1 MCIDLSFDNKGEV
14 AIMTNNFDNI
24 DLSWYQDPAVF
35 EQEQAHLF
43 QKCPIYVG
51 HELMVPSAGDYHVL
65 SRHANAE
72 VLTHTKNGIHC
83 ISNICRHH
91 QAMLLEGD
99 GNTDTIICPLHHW
112 MYNLEGK
119 MLKAP
124 LFNNPPCLHLD
135 TTEIHNWH
143 KLLFKNAMPAALGRS
158 APHMQDVLRME
169 DYRHYRSMSEVY
181 EMNWKVFME
190 VFIDNYHVPFVHPGL
205 RSFVDW
211 RSQFW
216 EIGDWY
222 SGQFVKIN
230 PNFASKAVAHYQ
242 EYGALVAEAF
252 AGQKPDFGAIWV
264 ALYPNLMFE
273 RYPGMIII
281 STIDPIDAERCVNHL
296 DFFHPKTVVERHP
309 EFPAIAQRAYLET
322 ASEDKTIALSMQK
335 GRTALQT
342 RADTSINPHH
352 PLMEAG
358 LPSFYTYLRQAL
370 AG

>member
-1 MCIDLSFDNKGEV
+1 M
-14 AIMTNNFDNI
+14 AQNFENI
-24 DLSWYQDPAVF
+24 DLSWYQNPEVF
-35 EQEQAHLF
+35 EREQVCLF
-43 QKCPIYVG
+43 QKKPIYVG
-51 HELMVPSAGDYHVL
+51 HALMVPNIGDYHVL

-72 VLTHTKNGIHC
+72 VLTHTQNGIHC

-91 QAMLLEGD
+91 QAMLLEDD
-99 GNTDTIICPLHHW
+99 GNAETIICPLHHW

-135 TTEIHNWH
+135 TTEIYNWRQ
-143 KLLFKNAMPAALGRS
+143 LIFKNAMPEALGRD
-158 APHMQDVLRME
+158 ARHLQDVLCME
-169 DYRHYRSMSEVY
+169 GYRYHRSVTEVY

-222 SGQFVKIN
+222 SAQFVKIN
-230 PNFASKAVAHYQ
+230 PAYGSKAVANYHD
-242 EYGALVAEAF
+242 YGALVAEVF
-252 AGQKPDFGAIWV
+252 AGEEPDFGAIWIAV
-264 ALYPNLMFE
+264 YPNLMIE

-281 STIDPIDAERCVNHL
+281 STINPIDAEHCVNHV
-296 DFFHPKTVVERHP
+296 DFFHTQSVTERYPRFP
-309 EFPAIAQRAYLET
+309 EIAQRAYLET
-322 ASEDKTIALSMQK
+322 AAEDKTIALSMQK
-335 GRTALQT
+335 GRCALQT
-342 RADTSINPHH
+342 RATVSTNPHH

-358 LPSFYTYLRQAL
+358 LPSFYAYLRGAL
-370 AG
+370 FD